1 MKFSSNLNFCLYL
14 KARSL
19 FSGCKI
25 LALVKAVPKFL
36 LTAMGPEFGPC
47 HFGLR
52 PAPCYLTLNV
62 IYLPV
67 LSVHY
72 IVSH

>member
-1 MKFSSNLNFCLYL
+1 MNFSSNMNFCLYP

-25 LALVKAVPKFL
+25 LALVKAVAKFL
-36 LTAMGPEFGPC
+36 LTATGPEFGPC
-47 HFGLR
+47 HFGLS
-52 PAPCYLTLNV
+52 PTPLYLTLNV
-62 IYLPV
+62 ICLPV

-72 IVSH
+72 FVSH